1 MHKIITQ
8 KRLKILIV
16 TAMLIAVGTCLCI
29 NFISSGDISVFS
41 RAILV

>member
-8 KRLKILIV
+8 KALKTLIV
-16 TAMLIAVGTCLCI
+16 IAMLIAVGTCLCI
-29 NFISSGDISVFS
+29 NFISPGGISVFS